1 MQIFITRGEDSSG
14 PYSLEQVQ
22 DYLSQGMLL
31 PDDLAYH
38 EGLEGWIRLE
48 QLIAEATPLA
58 EPPHPAQMAEE
69 APPSKL
75 EPVVAEAV
83 LALAKGEGKGKNKIV
98 LAAAAGLLVL
108 SALGA
113 GGWFLFKKA
122 PVEQVQNQEPST
134 PPPATGTPEPNP
146 NLPPPPTPNP
156 PTPEPTPPK
165 PPEPE
170 LKLTPKEAADLFAED
185 IGKWKIN
192 GKNMPAGSDPEPFED
207 TIEIR
212 WKVEGKSTVATFS
225 PLINGERVPFVGH
238 KEYDA
243 KEGVFIWRSKGVE
256 LPETVSR
263 EHYDPATKTYR
274 GKSTHPEGAEE
285 TSTFEIVSK
294 DKRLFT
300 AQVEVDGKVVFSRE
314 AVFTRID
321 ESKPPEPK
329 TNTPTKPGLPLPPP
343 PTEPAKL
350 KK

>member
-1 MQIFITRGEDSSG
+1 MRG
-14 PYSLEQVQ
+14 QN
-22 DYLSQGMLL
+22 
-31 PDDLAYH
+31 
-38 EGLEGWIRLE
+38 
-48 QLIAEATPLA
+48 
-58 EPPHPAQMAEE
+58 AQH
-69 APPSKL
+69 
-75 EPVVAEAV
+75 
-83 LALAKGEGKGKNKIV
+83 
-98 LAAAAGLLVL
+98 
-108 SALGA
+108 
-113 GGWFLFKKA
+113 
-122 PVEQVQNQEPST
+122 
-134 PPPATGTPEPNP
+134 TGRAIGVSPTQPTQPTEPN
-146 NLPPPPTPNP
+146 

-185 IGKWKIN
+185 IGKWKVT

-314 AVFTRID
+314 ATITRID
-321 ESKPPEPK
+321 ATQPAEPE
-329 TNTPTKPGLPLPPP
+329 TNTPTKPGLPLPPLP
-343 PTEPAKL
+343 AEPAKPE
-350 KK
+350 K